1 MKDPQ
6 FTTTATVQ
14 VLVEVTLG
22 PYTGEMSIG
31 DLHARVKRDAL
42 AHLRGMCIDTGD
54 RQTKIM
60 SEGDVLLFSTQTRE
74 AMS

>member
-1 MKDPQ
+1 MKEPQ

-22 PYTGEMSIG
+22 PYTGEMSIS
-31 DLHARVKRDAL
+31 DLHTRVKRDAL

-54 RQTKIM
+54 RQTKIV
-60 SEGDVLLFSTQTRE
+60 SEGDVLLLSTQTRE
-74 AMS
+74 TP